1 MELSI
6 SKIAQVVVFSHELSR
21 SRAELEAFLDGMNED
36 EADELVAIMWIGRG
50 SFEPMEFD
58 DAVLVAQQE
67 RMTPISEYLLGTP
80 HFGEHLEAGME
91 RLGHPILEEEFLL
104 IA

>member
-6 SKIAQVVVFSHELSR
+6 SKVAQVIVYAHELSR
-21 SRAELEAFLDGMNED
+21 FRPELEAFLDCMNED

-50 SFEPMEFD
+50 SFEPVEFR
-58 DAVLVAQQE
+58 DAILIAQQE

-91 RLGHPILEEEFLL
+91 RLGHPVLEEELLL

>member
-6 SKIAQVVVFSHELSR
+6 SKIAQVIVYSHELSR
-21 SRAELEAFLDGMNED
+21 SRPELEAFLGCMNED
-36 EADELVAIMWIGRG
+36 EADELVAIMWVGRG
-50 SFEPMEFD
+50 SFEPTEFRVAA
-58 DAVLVAQQE
+58 AVAAQE

-91 RLGHPILEEEFLL
+91 LLGHPVLEEEMTLM
-104 IA
+104 A